1 MLKSRV
7 IPALLLNR
15 DSLVKTK
22 QFKNFNYVGDPCN
35 TVKIFN
41 ELEVD
46 ELLFL
51 DISPNRISEGPNF
64 NILQEIADEC
74 FMPLTYGGGISNF
87 DHAKQIFSIGFEKV
101 VLNSALFENEELIT
115 EISGTYGNQAIIA
128 SIDYKKDL
136 FGNVKVFSKGG
147 RVNTKKAVVAWAK
160 KCETLGAGEILLTSI
175 EREGTW
181 DGLDFDMIKDVTKSV
196 NIPVIAHGGAGTIDD
211 IRTAIKDC
219 KCSAVGLGSMV
230 VYQKKD
236 MGVLVNFPI
245 ASKLEDII
253 YES

>member
-7 IPALLLNR
+7 IPTLLLNKE
-15 DSLVKTK
+15 SLVKTK
-22 QFKNFNYVGDPCN
+22 QFRNFNYVGDPCN

-51 DISPNRISEGPNF
+51 DISSKRISDGPNF
-64 NILQEIADEC
+64 SVLQEIADEC
-74 FMPLTYGGGISNF
+74 FMPLSYGGGISNF
-87 DHAKQIFSIGFEKV
+87 EHAKKIFNIGFEKV
-101 VLNSALFENEELIT
+101 VLNSALFENEKLIT
-115 EISGTYGNQAIIA
+115 EISETYGNQAIIA
-128 SIDYKKDL
+128 SVDYKKD
-136 FGNVKVFSKGG
+136 FYGNVKVFSNGG
-147 RVNTKKAVVAWAK
+147 RLNTKKDVISWVK
-160 KCETLGAGEILLTSI
+160 SCEALGAGEILLTSI

-181 DGLDFDMIKDVTKSV
+181 DGLDFDMIKAVTESV

-211 IRTAIKDC
+211 IRIAIKEC

>member
-7 IPALLLNR
+7 IPTLLLNKE
-15 DSLVKTK
+15 SLVKTK
-22 QFKNFNYVGDPCN
+22 QFRNFNYVGDPCN

-51 DISPNRISEGPNF
+51 DISSKRISDGPNF
-64 NILQEIADEC
+64 SVLQEIADEC
-74 FMPLTYGGGISNF
+74 FMPLSYGGGISNF
-87 DHAKQIFSIGFEKV
+87 EHAKKIFNIGFEKV
-101 VLNSALFENEELIT
+101 VLNSALFENEKLIT
-115 EISGTYGNQAIIA
+115 EISETYGNQAIIA
-128 SIDYKKDL
+128 SVDYKKD
-136 FGNVKVFSKGG
+136 FYGNVKVFSNGG
-147 RVNTKKAVVAWAK
+147 RLNTKKDVISWVK
-160 KCETLGAGEILLTSI
+160 SCEALGAGEILLTSI

-181 DGLDFDMIKDVTKSV
+181 DGLDFDMIKAVTESV

-211 IRTAIKDC
+211 IRIAIKEC

-253 YES
+253 YDS